1 MLSEELHF
9 LLLKSFHHSN
19 KNIVQN
25 ISSLKLLPGQ
35 PKILEYLL
43 ENNGSIAKDISKY
56 CVLDKSTITSLL
68 IRMEKENLIMR
79 KTHSTDKRSAYI
91 YLTEKGL
98 QMAHKV
104 KEICFCI
111 DDKALKNIPPQQK
124 QNLIQT
130 LNMIIKNLE
139 EE

>member
-19 KNIVQN
+19 KNIIQK
-25 ISSLKLLPGQ
+25 ISSLNLLPGQ

-43 ENNGSIAKDISKY
+43 ENNGSIAKDISNY

-68 IRMEKENLIMR
+68 IRMEKDNLIMR
-79 KTHSTDKRSAYI
+79 KAHSTDKRSAYI

-104 KEICFCI
+104 KEICFSI
-111 DDKALKNIPPQQK
+111 DNKALKNISPQEQ
-124 QNLIQT
+124 QNLLKS
-130 LNMIIKNLE
+130 LNTIIKNLE

>member
-1 MLSEELHF
+1 MLSGELHF

-19 KNIVQN
+19 KNIVQK

-43 ENNGSIAKDISKY
+43 EHNGSIAKDISNY

-68 IRMEKENLIMR
+68 VRMEKDGLIMR

-91 YLTEKGL
+91 YLTEKRSSNGS
-98 QMAHKV
+98 
-104 KEICFCI
+104 
-111 DDKALKNIPPQQK
+111 
-124 QNLIQT
+124 
-130 LNMIIKNLE
+130 
-139 EE
+139 

>member
-1 MLSEELHF
+1 MLSDELHF

-19 KNIVQN
+19 KNIVQK

-43 ENNGSIAKDISKY
+43 EHNGSIAKDISNY

-68 IRMEKENLIMR
+68 VRMEKDGLIMR

-104 KEICFCI
+104 KEICFSI
-111 DDKALKNIPPQQK
+111 DDKALKNIPPQEK
-124 QNLIQT
+124 QHLLKT
-130 LNMIIKNLE
+130 LNIIIKNLE

>member
-1 MLSEELHF
+1 MLSGELHF

-19 KNIVQN
+19 KNIVQK

-43 ENNGSIAKDISKY
+43 EHNGSIAKDISNY

-68 IRMEKENLIMR
+68 VRMEKDGLITR
-79 KTHSTDKRSAYI
+79 KAHSTDKRSAYI

-104 KEICFCI
+104 KKF
-111 DDKALKNIPPQQK
+111 ALA
-124 QNLIQT
+124 L
-130 LNMIIKNLE
+130 MIKP
-139 EE
+139 